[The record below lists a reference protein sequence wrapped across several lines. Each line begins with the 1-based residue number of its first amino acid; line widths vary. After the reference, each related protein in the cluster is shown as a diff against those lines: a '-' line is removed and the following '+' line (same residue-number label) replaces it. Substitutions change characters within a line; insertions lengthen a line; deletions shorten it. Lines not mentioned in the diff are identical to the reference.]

1 MLSKKEFFDYLYWL
15 IPYLP
20 QEKREIIFKQTDKDR
35 NDLVSYNEFKE
46 NYPNLIQ
53 MTRIKNVIKANA
65 TVTEILFVTF
75 TPSGVNPNIF
85 IIHIKKKTVNK

>member
-1 MLSKKEFFDYLYWL
+1 VLSKKEFFDYLYWL

-53 MTRIKNVIKANA
+53 MTRIKNVIKAISQ
-65 TVTEILFVTF
+65 ILE
-75 TPSGVNPNIF
+75 N
-85 IIHIKKKTVNK
+85 